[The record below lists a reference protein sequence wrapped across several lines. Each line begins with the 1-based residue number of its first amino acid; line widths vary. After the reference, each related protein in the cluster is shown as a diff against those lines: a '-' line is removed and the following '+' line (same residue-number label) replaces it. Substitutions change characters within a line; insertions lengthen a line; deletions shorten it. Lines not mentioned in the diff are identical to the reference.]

1 MNDAT
6 LIKKFA
12 SDACTVISGCQEF
25 IGELK
30 AELDAKD
37 AQLRKLSMN
46 KSASADVKFDADML
60 QKAAS
65 AVHAVYGSP
74 ATVSAED
81 IAKAWKSNPGY
92 TIGVIN
98 KLASELLNRNA
109 ARASE
114 LGQPINKKA
123 SAVDA
128 VSADEAF
135 KQKYV

>member
-1 MNDAT
+1 MNDAM

-37 AQLRKLSMN
+37 AQLKELSMN
-46 KSASADVKFDADML
+46 KSASAGFDADML

-74 ATVSAED
+74 ANVSAED